1 MDVARGLRA
10 LDAVVA
16 AEEQAARF
24 FRMRSLA
31 LPNNGGDKLSRYGN
45 DLRCVRRLV
54 CRGTLLPQAARIPI

>member
-1 MDVARGLRA
+1 MCVDQGLGIDFEVRSRLGMDVARGLRA

-31 LPNNGGDKLSRYGN
+31 LPNNGRDKLSR
-45 DLRCVRRLV
+45 
-54 CRGTLLPQAARIPI
+54 